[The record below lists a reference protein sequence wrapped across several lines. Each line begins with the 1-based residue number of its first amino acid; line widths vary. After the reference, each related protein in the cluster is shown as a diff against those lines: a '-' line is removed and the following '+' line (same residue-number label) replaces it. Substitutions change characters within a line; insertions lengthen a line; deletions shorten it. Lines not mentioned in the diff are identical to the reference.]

1 MSTSVVVVSLL
12 VIGVADGEESCTKGD
27 PACAGDQQ
35 RDKYSKEA
43 NADKFEVHWYILSLD
58 WTENFKV
65 DDFLKEVDKLPREEA
80 RLDRLRNAIKVASF
94 FDNRFSAQS
103 TMSQS

>member
-1 MSTSVVVVSLL
+1 MLKLRPKNMFFPMSTSVVVVSLL

-43 NADKFEVHWYILSLD
+43 NADKFEVHWYI
-58 WTENFKV
+58 TF
-65 DDFLKEVDKLPREEA
+65 
-80 RLDRLRNAIKVASF
+80 
-94 FDNRFSAQS
+94 
-103 TMSQS
+103 T

>member
-12 VIGVADGEESCTKGD
+12 VIGLADGEESCTKGD

-43 NADKFEVHWYILSLD
+43 NADKFEVHWYI
-58 WTENFKV
+58 TF
-65 DDFLKEVDKLPREEA
+65 
-80 RLDRLRNAIKVASF
+80 
-94 FDNRFSAQS
+94 
-103 TMSQS
+103 T